1 MKIHL
6 LLALAF
12 VYVSA
17 TAQQFNRTIYF
28 ENDESVLDESDKV
41 VITELVNFLKKDD
54 IEISSI
60 EIYGFADTSASVNYN
75 KTLSKKR
82 CDVVFSVMESNIP
95 VALKDNV
102 TMHWFGEL
110 KEGDTKKDLHY
121 SQRCV
126 DVFITYKEIKS
137 KDNISEL
144 FDQLRTPTQKFKI
157 DPTRDTILIGESGTI
172 ISIDAD
178 AFYIPKSC
186 VGQDVDIVLLEAYD
200 PLSMYLNNLS
210 TMSNSK
216 QLESDGMI
224 FLNAQLC
231 NRILTV
237 KEDKPLTI
245 MFPTAELKEEMQ
257 LFSGVKTES
266 GNINWVVSQNEL
278 APFADFK
285 VEELLNRY
293 HFYNKKYIERCPLFF
308 CQIKNLIGMDS
319 RVNSTKVDVGKVDY
333 VAFNK
338 YKDSICA
345 VYGVR
350 SYYQLCK
357 LMEERENKNFE
368 SKIGRE
374 NIAASDW
381 SYYITKTTDLGW
393 MNCDRFLELPENK
406 RTNIIVE
413 QKPADNIN
421 ISLVFTEFK
430 SMMATN
436 NNTFETYGFAN
447 VKKESKCY
455 VVALKYEDKKPFLS
469 LQKVTIAPDLVI
481 KPEFKEYSIA
491 ELKKELS
498 KL

>member
-1 MKIHL
+1 MKIQL
-6 LLALAF
+6 LLALTF

-28 ENDESVLDESDKV
+28 ENDESVLDEG
-41 VITELVNFLKKDD
+41 DD
-54 IEISSI
+54 IVISELIKFIKNDDIQVTSI

-82 CDVVFSVMESNIP
+82 CDVVLSALELEMP
-95 VALKDNV
+95 VALKDNIK
-102 TMHWFGEL
+102 MFWFGEL
-110 KEGDTKKDLHY
+110 KEGDTKKDLHF

-126 DVFITYKEIKS
+126 DVFITYTENKS

-200 PLSMYLNNLS
+200 PVSMYFNNLS
-210 TMSNSK
+210 TMSDSK

-245 MFPTAELKEEMQ
+245 MFPTEELKEEMQ
-257 LFSGVKTES
+257 LFSGIKSAS
-266 GNINWVVSQNEL
+266 GNINWVVAQNEL
-278 APFADFK
+278 APFADYK
-285 VEELLNRY
+285 IEELLNRY
-293 HFYNKKYIERCPLFF
+293 DFYRHKYEERCPLFF
-308 CQIKNLIGMDS
+308 CQIKNFVGINS
-319 RVNSTKVDVGKVDY
+319 RVNSTRVDIGSTDY
-333 VAFNK
+333 KAYKK

-357 LMEERENKNFE
+357 LMEDRENKNFE
-368 SKIGRE
+368 SRVGRDD
-374 NIAASDW
+374 ITAADW
-381 SYYITKTTDLGW
+381 NYYITKTTNLGW
-393 MNCDRFLELPENK
+393 MNCDRFLDLPEKN
-406 RTNIIVE
+406 RANIIVE
-413 QKPADNIN
+413 QKPAANVN
-421 ISLVFTEFK
+421 MSLVFTEFK
-430 SMMATN
+430 SMMAAN
-436 NNTFETYGFAN
+436 NNTVDTYGFAN
-447 VKKESKCY
+447 VEKEKKCY
-455 VVALKYEDKKPFLS
+455 VVALKYENKTPFLS
-469 LQKVTIAPDLVI
+469 IQKVSITPEMVITPDY
-481 KPEFKEYSIA
+481 KQYSIA